1 MKPRCVKVAD
11 HLSLEDGVESFDS
24 LYLDYGRFCDD
35 EVQGIVTNDMVLVVD
50 RDADLTLE
58 CHALIDHLDG
68 ERFFVRALA
77 EARAQSPMHL
87 DRTLDDLFSDV
98 GRAIHASRLVQPVGR
113 ARAASNVVQIVAR
126 ANRRGDFCHWTFRA
140 AMQNLPILRTLA
152 ALFLR
157 ALRGSAARNSGRHFS
172 GPSAPP
178 WRISQCLRGSVAT
191 SSPCLRGE
199 TIWPL

>member
-1 MKPRCVKVAD
+1 MKPRRVEIAD

-24 LYLDYGRFCDD
+24 LYLDHGRFCDD

-98 GRAIHASRLVQPVGR
+98 GRA
-113 ARAASNVVQIVAR
+113 RAASNVVQIVAR

-157 ALRGSAARNSGRHFS
+157 ALR
-172 GPSAPP
+172 
-178 WRISQCLRGSVAT
+178 
-191 SSPCLRGE
+191 
-199 TIWPL
+199 